1 MSTRDIR
8 YLGHSLKR
16 LDPATHGRAGY
27 RHQRTGREYRTMRD
41 AKAAIAAMVFPYRLV
56 GGPPIG
62 RRSAR

>member
-16 LDPATHGRAGY
+16 LDPAVHGHGGY
-27 RHQRTGREYRTMRD
+27 RHQRTGKEYRTMRD
-41 AKAAIAAMVFPYRLV
+41 AKAAIAALVFPYPHV

-62 RRSAR
+62 RRPSR